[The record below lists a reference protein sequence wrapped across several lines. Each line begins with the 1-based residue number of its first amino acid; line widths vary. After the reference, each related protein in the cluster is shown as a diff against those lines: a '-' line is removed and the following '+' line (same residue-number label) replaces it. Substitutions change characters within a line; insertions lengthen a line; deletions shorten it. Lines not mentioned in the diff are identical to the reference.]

1 MTYKSYFCND
11 TLQSYLCAFLA
22 TSEIQAKL
30 ISYGNIHRPIP
41 LRTLC
46 QILDKKGFQRMRNGN
61 RRGYLVV
68 ELEATEINSRRIAS
82 TADLPF

>member
-1 MTYKSYFCND
+1 MK
-11 TLQSYLCAFLA
+11 
-22 TSEIQAKL
+22 
-30 ISYGNIHRPIP
+30 
-41 LRTLC
+41 
-46 QILDKKGFQRMRNGN
+46 LDKKGFQRMRNGN